1 MEMGRHVKIMYESEQ
16 DKRER
21 ERSDQILDG
30 AMERIRKE
38 EERKKGLLAEFLSLI
53 VDVFLEMR

>member
-1 MEMGRHVKIMYESEQ
+1 MYESEQ